1 MRHLRARRHYAAF
14 PRAGQVGWPCVALLG
29 CRCRRGDV
37 WRGEDERIASG
48 GFPVCAASA
57 ADSAHADFAL
67 DKQRSGHRGDESARV
82 RDDAVPR
89 REVECSRRVERLLPL
104 CVRGWLGV
112 PVRHGPSRPRGGL
125 FAGARHSALR
135 LYGRDCERR
144 RSAGDSESDNLLRLR
159 VHRPQLVYLLV
170 DERRGRA
177 SWTNAVVGRVLHEN
191 VAGAE
196 TIDASIELFRNGD
209 VGITTNGVTEL
220 IPRVLPF
227 PHDGFG
233 QDEEWIAANFTNA
246 TEILA
251 VGYPQWVDAQVGENL
266 TNGLYKFT
274 VTIPEVPPETVRL
287 VVGDYSVAV
296 TNAGDYVF
304 LLEKG
309 IDYPYGTFPFLA
321 SVTYSAVDDVPQTR
335 GGMRSSEDEGAMHR
349 WTVDGGYGIN
359 PQTDSALGLV
369 WWMPVFFGSPD
380 VPHLGPDDGPL
391 TFTANFSDCRV
402 EPAASYSWTASDGLT
417 VASPSAKAT
426 QISADTMPSWAQATV
441 SVTATVGD
449 HTLRSDLYG
458 FSYGVN
464 DTPQVRLS
472 LNVPNAIL
480 LNSNLVDAAKV
491 ASAGWTFS
499 SDVPTS
505 GVVTVS
511 CLSGGDRV
519 ECQGLLGTWEISDV
533 DNFSVE
539 AHIQGVLASAAV
551 GDVAL
556 QAVFTSGD
564 MLKSET
570 RLLTV
575 VRTKDVVIP
584 AAPSNGLVVL
594 KNTPVSM
601 SLECEPTG
609 AGTYLTTTWQTRRLK
624 SDGTHEQWCPIVSN
638 QAGVAAGFIPTQ
650 GGIYQVRA
658 LASVAAGGTDER
670 FYVWDAD
677 ESPVVG
683 LKKRG
688 DIKSFGVCDEQWQ
701 IDLRNQA
708 LSYVGQAQYTKRGS
722 VSAQYGFSELGSY
735 DWKCNIFVA
744 HMGIRAGL
752 TIPHNSHWFSVYAP
766 VANDWANGTGIE
778 GWEFL
783 GRDICVQPGYVVGH
797 PATTGSG
804 HCGIVDFDGCAIG
817 AGVFTVNRQYKKWLD
832 GTSGFHAYRSPTN
845 NGE

>member
-1 MRHLRARRHYAAF
+1 MIESIQRFIQDACLSVLGLIGGVCILYWISVTARRFFVRSKAIGLA
-14 PRAGQVGWPCVALLG
+14 ALLTLAAVAAVILG
-29 CRCRRGDV
+29 GGKSEGEPSSNFPPVPQTQLVSLSPDVGLTNHVQSLVVQSPRTSATMPFRAAKWNVRGAWNDSFRYAFADG
-37 WRGEDERIASG
+37 WE
-48 GFPVCAASA
+48 FPFGTG
-57 ADSAHADFAL
+57 HL
-67 DKQRSGHRGDESARV
+67 D
-82 RDDAVPR
+82 
-89 REVECSRRVERLLPL
+89 RVEVCSQGRVIPRYGSTD
-104 CVRGWLGV
+104 VIADVGV
-112 PVRHGPSRPRGGL
+112 PLQIVNPITSFGCGPT
-125 FAGARHSALR
+125 
-135 LYGRDCERR
+135 ERN
-144 RSAGDSESDNLLRLR
+144 SCIF
-159 VHRPQLVYLLV
+159 
-170 DERRGRA
+170 
-177 SWTNAVVGRVLHEN
+177 SWTNAVVGRVLHEDISS
-191 VAGAE
+191 AE
-196 TIDASIELFRNGD
+196 TIDASIEFFRSGD
-209 VGITTNGVTEL
+209 VAITTNGVTEL
-220 IPRVLPF
+220 IPR
-227 PHDGFG
+227 
-233 QDEEWIAANFTNA
+233 
-246 TEILA
+246 
-251 VGYPQWVDAQVGENL
+251 YPQWVDAQVGENL